1 MTEVSIDFK
10 KIRINSIANHQPYL
24 SDTVITILDKP
35 IPSFLPSYIFSLTS
49 ISPNF
54 KLLIMLIQSLFYLF
68 YFFRRKVYAALNTF
82 CPSTINSFSGDD
94 ILPIS
99 LYIPSP
105 FFSPFFL
112 FLSISIFSVYTSLLF
127 SNPQFPSSLP
137 DSPFS
142 VLFPSLLLFF
152 FTSLFFLFFFSFRY
166 TTENFLQA
174 TLVGKEPKEKFEVR
188 LYLLLPLQ
196 QM

>member
-1 MTEVSIDFK
+1 
-10 KIRINSIANHQPYL
+10 
-24 SDTVITILDKP
+24 
-35 IPSFLPSYIFSLTS
+35 
-49 ISPNF
+49 
-54 KLLIMLIQSLFYLF
+54 MLIQSLFYLF

-99 LYIPSP
+99 LYIPSLL
-105 FFSPFFL
+105 FSPFFFF
-112 FLSISIFSVYTSLLF
+112 FLLLSSLCTLLF
-127 SNPQFPSSLP
+127 SSLIHG
-137 DSPFS
+137 
-142 VLFPSLLLFF
+142 SLLLSL
-152 FTSLFFLFFFSFRY
+152 TPLSLFSSHLSYPFPLLLHFFSSFFSFRY

-196 QM
+196 RM